1 MKNLTINNS
10 YKYKLSKKIRNIIKE
25 NRICSFAFHIDKNDF
40 EILEK
45 LNFDNCYVY
54 KIKEYFYSLKKEK
67 TSYYINFIDKR
78 IYNDFYS
85 YNKDFW
91 KLRYSYYFYKLKDFN
106 NEKYYFENHNYFID
120 YTYNNKLYKN
130 AY

>member
-10 YKYKLSKKIRNIIKE
+10 YKYKLSKKIRNIIKD
-25 NRICSFAFHIDKNDF
+25 NKICSFAFHIDKNDF

-67 TSYYINFIDKR
+67 TSYYINYIDKR

-85 YNKDFW
+85 YSKDFW

-106 NEKYYFENHNYFID
+106 NEKYYFENNNYFID
-120 YTYNNKLYKN
+120 YTYNNTLYKN

>member
-10 YKYKLSKKIRNIIKE
+10 YKYKLSKNIRNIIKD

-67 TSYYINFIDKR
+67 TSYYINYIDKR

-91 KLRYSYYFYKLKDFN
+91 KLRYCYYFYKLKDFN
-106 NEKYYFENHNYFID
+106 KEKYYFENNNYFID